1 MKLYYSPA
9 ACSMAAHI
17 TAREAGVPV
26 TPVKVDLRTHRTEA
40 GADYYAINPK
50 GYVPAL
56 ELPDGGV
63 LTEVAAIVQY
73 LADQQPA
80 SGLAPAAGTLE
91 RYRLQEWLTF
101 ISSELHKGLGPL
113 WYPDTLAETKKSIK
127 EKVAKRLAYLEGVLS
142 GRPYL
147 MGERF
152 TAADAYAFTILNW
165 TTLLGVDVAPY
176 PKLRAYVDRVAA
188 RPKVQETLQAEGL
201 LKAAA

>member
-1 MKLYYSPA
+1 
-9 ACSMAAHI
+9 
-17 TAREAGVPV
+17 VPV

-165 TTLLGVDVAPY
+165 TKLLGVDVAPY